1 MKSDISATVHDMISK
16 VREELLLHALPTIS
30 RKVHSNTMLLLLK
43 SGVEVAGIWK
53 LRIER
58 K

>member
-1 MKSDISATVHDMISK
+1 
-16 VREELLLHALPTIS
+16 
-30 RKVHSNTMLLLLK
+30 MLLLLK

-58 K
+58 KGRNKSGFGYVLFTTFEALFIQRQYTDSSIK

>member
-16 VREELLLHALPTIS
+16 VREELLLHAPTIS